1 MIIPHEVGVPGLKK
15 VLILLLFLPPASLI
29 LLSCGGY
36 SSPSGGG
43 SGIKYRAFISNNVSA
58 GTGLA
63 GVYIVDAAN
72 DVRGS
77 ISPISAGTT
86 PGMMVLTPNRTQT
99 LVFSP
104 GIDPL
109 FPENQFTIIS
119 NAGEAA
125 AGQVPLPGS
134 TESFVVSPDSSAAYV
149 AVPTAKVTGQ
159 SPGIVE
165 AISLGSGA
173 ATGQVDVPSA
183 HYLSIDNSGNRILA
197 FSDNS
202 DSVAVITPSNIVTGN
217 AVTSVGGFDRPV
229 AAFFSSDD
237 GTAYVLNCGAE
248 CGGQQSSIQQL
259 DLTHNTLIGTA
270 VPVCTVDNT
279 LKTQCAGSVFLV
291 SGSTMYI
298 AGTPYSAG
306 GGPSLLCST
315 GTTTTQATYCGQ
327 LTIFDLSK
335 MSVTNSTPIVI
346 TDGYHNRIAL
356 GANGQLFIGAHTC
369 TEIVPPVPPPTGAEV
384 RGCLSIYNTQSV
396 PVGNIQPGVV
406 TIPPAT
412 GDVTGIQ
419 PIATRDVVYVVQGH
433 NVQGG
438 TLYVYDTKTDAVD
451 AVEEQKLS
459 NLIGDFVDIKTIDF

>member
-15 VLILLLFLPPASLI
+15 VLILLVFLPPASLI

-36 SSPSGGG
+36 SSPSSGGG
-43 SGIKYRAFISNNVSA
+43 SGIKYRAFITNNVSA

-77 ISPISAGTT
+77 ISPISAGNT

-99 LVFSP
+99 LAFS
-104 GIDPL
+104 GNGTQFSD
-109 FPENQFTIIS
+109 NQFAIIS
-119 NAGEAA
+119 NAGEAI
-125 AGQVPLPGS
+125 AGHITLPGV

-149 AVPTAKVTGQ
+149 AIPTAPVIGQ

-165 AISLGSGA
+165 AISLGSGT

-202 DSVAVITPSNIVTGN
+202 DSVAVITPSNIGIGN
-217 AVTSVGGFDRPV
+217 AVTPVGGFDRPV

-237 GTAYVLNCGAE
+237 STAYVLNCGAE
-248 CGGQQSSIQQL
+248 CGGQRASIQQL
-259 DLTHNTLIGTA
+259 SLTDNTLVGSA
-270 VPVCTVDNT
+270 VPVCTDNT
-279 LKTQCAGSVFLV
+279 QKTQCAGSVFLV

-315 GTTTTQATYCGQ
+315 GTTTTQATYCGL
-327 LTIFDLSK
+327 LTIFDLST
-335 MSVTNSTPIVI
+335 MSVINSTPIVI

-356 GANGQLFIGAHTC
+356 GANGQLFIGSRTC
-369 TEIVPPVPPPTGAEV
+369 TEIVPPVPPPAGAEV

-396 PVGNIQPGVV
+396 PVGSIQPGAV
-406 TIPPAT
+406 TIPPTT

>member
-1 MIIPHEVGVPGLKK
+1 MKK
-15 VLILLLFLPPASLI
+15 ALILLLFLSPASLI

-36 SSPSGGG
+36 SAPSGGG
-43 SGIKYRAFISNNVSA
+43 SGIKYRAFITNDVSA

-72 DVRGS
+72 DVRGG
-77 ISPISAGTT
+77 ISPISAGNT
-86 PGMMVLTPNRTQT
+86 PGMMVLTPNRTLT
-99 LVFSP
+99 LVFS
-104 GIDPL
+104 GNGTQFSD
-109 FPENQFTIIS
+109 NQFTIIS
-119 NAGEAA
+119 NAGEAE
-125 AGQVPLPGS
+125 AGHVTLPGL

-149 AVPTAKVTGQ
+149 AVPTAPVIGQ

-165 AISLGSGA
+165 AISLGSGTV
-173 ATGQVDVPSA
+173 TGQVAVPSA
-183 HYLSIDNSGNRILA
+183 HYLAIDNGGNRVLA

-202 DSVAVITPSNIVTGN
+202 DSVALITPSNIGIGN
-217 AVTSVGGFDRPV
+217 AITYVGGFDRPV

-237 GTAYVLNCGAE
+237 STAYVLNCGAE
-248 CGGQQSSIQQL
+248 CGGQQASVQQVS
-259 DLTHNTLIGTA
+259 LTDNTLVGSA

-279 LKTQCAGSVFLV
+279 QKTQCAGSVFLV

-315 GTTTTQATYCGQ
+315 GTTTTQATYCGL
-327 LTIFDLSK
+327 LTIFDLST
-335 MSVTNSTPIVI
+335 MSVINSAPIVI

-356 GANGQLFIGAHTC
+356 GANGQLFIGARTC
-369 TEIVPPVPPPTGAEV
+369 TEIVPPVPPPTGAEA

-396 PVGNIQPGVV
+396 PVGSIQPGAV
-406 TIPPAT
+406 TIPPTT

-419 PIATRDVVYVVQGH
+419 PIATRDVVYVVQGQ

-451 AVEEQKLS
+451 AVEEQKLN

>member
-1 MIIPHEVGVPGLKK
+1 MKK
-15 VLILLLFLPPASLI
+15 ALILFVILLPASLI

-36 SSPSGGG
+36 SAPSNGGG
-43 SGIKYRAFISNNVSA
+43 SGIKYRAFISNDVSA

-77 ISPISAGTT
+77 ISPISAGNT
-86 PGMMVLTPNRTQT
+86 PGMMVLTPNRTLT
-99 LVFSP
+99 LVFS
-104 GIDPL
+104 GNGTQFSD
-109 FPENQFTIIS
+109 NQFTIIA
-119 NAGEAA
+119 NAGETE
-125 AGQVPLPGS
+125 AGHVTLPGL
-134 TESFVVSPDSSAAYV
+134 TESFVVSPDSSTAYV
-149 AVPTAKVTGQ
+149 AVPTAPVIGQ
-159 SPGIVE
+159 SQGIVE
-165 AISLGSGA
+165 AIALASGTV
-173 ATGQVDVPSA
+173 TGQVNVPSA

-202 DSVAVITPSNIVTGN
+202 DSVAVITPSNIGIGN

-237 GTAYVLNCGAE
+237 TTAYVVNCGAE
-248 CGGQQSSIQQL
+248 CGGTTASVQQL
-259 DLTHNTLIGTA
+259 NLTNNTLGSYVAACTPGT
-270 VPVCTVDNT
+270 
-279 LKTQCAGSVFLV
+279 TQCAGTVALV
-291 SGSTMYI
+291 NGSTMYL
-298 AGTPYSAG
+298 AGTPYSDG
-306 GGPSLLCST
+306 VPSQACT
-315 GTTTTQATYCGQ
+315 GQTTAAATCGL
-327 LTIFDLSK
+327 LTIIDLSS
-335 MSVTNSTPIVI
+335 MSVINTAPIVI

-356 GANGQLFIGAHTC
+356 GANGQLFIGARTC
-369 TEIVPPVPPPTGAEV
+369 TEIIPPVPPPAGAEV

-396 PVGNIQPGVV
+396 PVGSIQPGAV
-406 TIPPAT
+406 TIPPTT

-419 PIATRDVVYVVQGH
+419 PIATRDVVYVVQGQ

>member
-1 MIIPHEVGVPGLKK
+1 LKK
-15 VLILLLFLPPASLI
+15 ILILLVFLLPASLI

-36 SSPSGGG
+36 SAPSGGG
-43 SGIKYRAFISNNVSA
+43 SGIKYRAFITNIVSA

-86 PGMMVLTPNRTQT
+86 PEMMVLTPNRTLT

-104 GIDPL
+104 GINPL
-109 FPENQFTIIS
+109 FPENQFTIIT

-125 AGQVPLPGS
+125 AGHVTLPGL

-149 AVPTAKVTGQ
+149 AVPTAPVIGQ

-165 AISLGSGA
+165 AISLGSGTV
-173 ATGQVDVPSA
+173 TGQVDVPSA
-183 HYLSIDNSGNRILA
+183 HFLSIDNSGNRILA

-202 DSVAVITPSNIVTGN
+202 DSVAVITPSNIEIGN
-217 AVTSVGGFDRPV
+217 AVTPVVGFDRPV

-237 GTAYVLNCGAE
+237 STAYVLNCGAE
-248 CGGQQSSIQQL
+248 CGGQQASIQQL
-259 DLTHNTLIGTA
+259 DLTHNTLVGSA
-270 VPVCTVDNT
+270 VPVCAVDNT
-279 LKTQCAGSVFLV
+279 QKTQCAGSVFLV

-315 GTTTTQATYCGQ
+315 GTTTTQATYCGM

-356 GANGQLFIGAHTC
+356 GANGQLFIGSSTC
-369 TEIVPPVPPPTGAEV
+369 TEIVPPVPPPTGAEA

-396 PVGNIQPGVV
+396 PVGSIQPGAV
-406 TIPPAT
+406 TIPPIT

-419 PIATRDVVYVVQGH
+419 PIATRDVVYVVQGG